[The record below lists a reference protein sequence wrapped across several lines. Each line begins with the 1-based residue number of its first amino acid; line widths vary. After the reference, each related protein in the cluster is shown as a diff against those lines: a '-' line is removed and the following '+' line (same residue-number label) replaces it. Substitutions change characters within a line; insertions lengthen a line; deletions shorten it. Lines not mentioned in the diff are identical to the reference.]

1 MSRHPEGAD
10 EEEVAKEGESSR
22 SERRPAQMETI
33 EDQSEAEEE
42 QEESE
47 SESQGDLEPEQEVPQ
62 PEPDDELDGL
72 DRFYAMDREDLGCP
86 TSPES
91 DESAPGC

>member
-1 MSRHPEGAD
+1 
-10 EEEVAKEGESSR
+10 
-22 SERRPAQMETI
+22 METI
-33 EDQSEAEEE
+33 DDQSEAEEE

-72 DRFYAMDREDLGCP
+72 DRFYAMDREGLGCP

-91 DESAPGC
+91 DEPAPGC